1 MSVFHSDWFWFII
14 NGFCCLP
21 PTPFIKKRFGFVDCD
36 LVWVTIW
43 TVTECFGEFWNVGF
57 SQSKFEFAYEG
68 HAAGLALPKSGQT
81 YFFSNSALLIA
92 YVKELLMWN
101 WQTVKMEYLWNSGE
115 LMCIG
120 SYWFTQLQYCIKINA
135 LDVSNIYFL
144 NVSLSGMQI
153 RMKIC

>member
-1 MSVFHSDWFWFII
+1 MVSVASH
-14 NGFCCLP
+14 P
-21 PTPFIKKRFGFVDCD
+21 PPLSKKD
-36 LVWVTIW
+36 LDLL
-43 TVTECFGEFWNVGF
+43 TVTWWGWL
-57 SQSKFEFAYEG
+57 FE
-68 HAAGLALPKSGQT
+68 LLLNALGNFEMWDFLRVNLNLLMRGMLLDWPCQNLGKHI
-81 YFFSNSALLIA
+81 FFSNSALLIA